1 MLKTAGQRLE
11 GTVVPWDGRVSN
23 NIFPFCPDVGIAVG
37 EPIVVLSTRMRSTG
51 FGDKARVLNRLPP
64 VSRKRSMS

>member
-11 GTVVPWDGRVSN
+11 GAVVPWDGRASN

-37 EPIVVLSTRMRSTG
+37 EPIVVLSTRSGSTG
-51 FGDKARVLNRLPP
+51 FGDKVGVLNRLPP
-64 VSRKRSMS
+64 VSCKRSMS